1 MKVTVEDILKIRPG
15 RTKTFILESPNECH
29 SAKSLV
35 GYKDMEKEVEKKPI
49 GPTLK
54 RMQVGDKE
62 AFPVWRALSV
72 RSTIGQ
78 IQTVTDMRFST
89 RSEYP
94 DFIVTRKQ

>member
-1 MKVTVEDILKIRPG
+1 
-15 RTKTFILESPNECH
+15 
-29 SAKSLV
+29 
-35 GYKDMEKEVEKKPI
+35 MEKEVEKKPI

-62 AFPVWRALSV
+62 TFPVWRALSV

-89 RSEYP
+89 RFYCDAETVRLWQRNS
-94 DFIVTRKQ
+94 II

>member
-1 MKVTVEDILKIRPG
+1 MHYKVIN
-15 RTKTFILESPNECH
+15 KTQIALHHKEIN
-29 SAKSLV
+29 
-35 GYKDMEKEVEKKPI
+35 MEKEVEKKPI

-62 AFPVWRALSV
+62 TFPVWRALSV

-89 RSEYP
+89 SSEYP